1 MTHTSDAPPAE
12 RTRASP
18 RASRARAPITIPL
31 VPIAHANA
39 VAPLVARSRAFD
51 TLARRFAWLA
61 LREPPADD
69 SRRWHVHT
77 VAGRTI
83 RFAQPLTF
91 TPYAAAQPCSARC
104 RFCSE
109 TLVDETASGPV
120 AAGLRPAADY
130 FDTLRRALSTL
141 RGVPLSYSLS
151 GLENTDDPRWLLSLV
166 ATLGAAGDDG
176 PDATGSVLYTNG
188 AGLVEH
194 GDALLPA
201 LADFGISW
209 LEWSRHHD
217 RDDVNQSIMRFR
229 PGRHVRHQHAFE
241 TAFAAARAHFPVK
254 LVCIVQRGGIETPA
268 DVLRYLA
275 HARALG
281 ARSVIFREFS
291 ALPDTYRHN
300 ATRRYIDRTRV
311 PIDALLLACAADAAF
326 SAQYEPIALTGGYY
340 FWNARWTHRDGFEV
354 VFETSDYG
362 AMREHELRDAVYKLV
377 FHPNGNLCAGW
388 HPARDILWSNDDR
401 RD

>member
-1 MTHTSDAPPAE
+1 MTNAPDALSTA
-12 RTRASP
+12 RTCASP
-18 RASRARAPITIPL
+18 RTRGTRAPMTIPL
-31 VPIAHANA
+31 VRIADANA

-51 TLARRFAWLA
+51 TLAQRFAWLA
-61 LREPPADD
+61 LREPPAADA
-69 SRRWHVHT
+69 SRWHVHT
-77 VAGRTI
+77 LAGHTI
-83 RFAQPLTF
+83 PFAQPLTF

-109 TLVDETASGPV
+109 TLVDETAAGPM
-120 AAGLRPAADY
+120 AASLRPPADY
-130 FDTLRRALSTL
+130 FDVLRRALRAL

-151 GLENTDDPRWLLSLV
+151 GLENTDDPHWLLSLV
-166 ATLGAAGDDG
+166 ATLRAAGDDG
-176 PDATGSVLYTNG
+176 PDANGSVLYTNG
-188 AGLVEH
+188 AGFVEH
-194 GDALLPA
+194 RDALLPA
-201 LADFGISW
+201 LAGFGLSW
-209 LEWSRHHD
+209 IEWSRHHD

-229 PGRHVRHQHAFE
+229 PGQRVMHQPAFE
-241 TAFAAARAHFPVK
+241 AALAAAREHFPVK

-268 DVLRYLA
+268 DVLRYVA
-275 HARALG
+275 YARALG

-300 ATRRYIDRTRV
+300 ATRRHIDRTRI
-311 PIDALLLACAADAAF
+311 PIDALLLTCVADRTF
-326 SAQYEPIALTGGYY
+326 SEQYEPIELTGGYY
-340 FWNARWTHRDGFEV
+340 FWNARWAHRDGPDV

-388 HPARDILWSNDDR
+388 QPTRDILWSSDDR

>member
-1 MTHTSDAPPAE
+1 MS
-12 RTRASP
+12 RTRSP
-18 RASRARAPITIPL
+18 MTIPL
-31 VPIAHANA
+31 VPVADANG
-39 VAPLVARSRAFD
+39 VAPLVAHSRAFGA
-51 TLARRFAWLA
+51 LAERFAWLA

-69 SRRWHVHT
+69 NARWHTHMLGKR
-77 VAGRTI
+77 AI

-109 TLVDETASGPV
+109 TLVDETASGPM
-120 AAGLRPAADY
+120 AASLRPGANY
-130 FDTLRRALSTL
+130 FDRLGRALRAL

-151 GLENTDDPRWLLSLV
+151 GLENTDDPGWLLSLV
-166 ATLGAAGDDG
+166 STLGAAGADG
-176 PDATGSVLYTNG
+176 PDVGGSVLYTNG

-194 GDALLPA
+194 GGALLPA
-201 LADFGISW
+201 LASFGLSW

-229 PGRHVRHQHAFE
+229 PGQPVMRDAAFE
-241 TAFAAARAHFPVK
+241 TAFAAARERFPVK
-254 LVCIVQRGGIETPA
+254 LVCIVQRGGVETPA
-268 DVLRYLA
+268 DVLRYLDR
-275 HARALG
+275 ARVLG
-281 ARSVIFREFS
+281 ASAVIFREFS

-300 ATRRYIDRTRV
+300 ATRRYVDHARIA
-311 PIDALLLACAADAAF
+311 IDALLLACVADPAF
-326 SAQYEPIALTGGYY
+326 ASRCEPIALTGGYY
-340 FWNARWTHRDGFEV
+340 FWNARWAHRDGFEV
-354 VFETSDYG
+354 VFEASDYG

-388 HPARDILWSNDDR
+388 QPTRDILWSDDDH